1 MAKEIK
7 VNLRHRPIDGG
18 RQEELFIDYMR
29 GGRRTRQSLG
39 IFVLSKC
46 RTRIEKKMNEEK
58 WMIAEAKR
66 KHIEDMLN
74 GRAEESETSLMLFFE
89 WYRTCMDAHKGKTR
103 ESWQSALV
111 HLQIYEPD
119 ERILIGDITRDW
131 VEGYRAYLESKAV
144 TKTEKREDKRYG
156 SNGHYCK
163 NKTRNNEHRPLSQNT
178 TANYFAK
185 LVACLNKAKADGIV
199 KTNPAD
205 GIKRI
210 SVTDGNRVYLTAK
223 ELRKLMST
231 DCEDNAI
238 KRAFIFACMTG
249 LRFSDIRRLTWGDIQ
264 DADGYVRLVFTQQK
278 TGQREY
284 PPLNKAA
291 LKQLGKRGEPEQLV
305 FLISGNKRTN
315 DVLSR
320 WCKAAKITK
329 HVTFHCSRHTFAT
342 LLLES
347 NTDIYTASKLLGHRK
362 VSTTQI
368 YAKVVDRKK
377 REAVDR
383 LNDLI

>member
-7 VNLRHRPIDGG
+7 VNLHTRPLADGREG
-18 RQEELFIDYMR
+18 IYIDYMR
-29 GGRRTRQSLG
+29 NGKRVRQSLG
-39 IFVLSKC
+39 LFLQTRC
-46 RTRIEKKMNEEK
+46 TTRIERKRNEETR
-58 WMIAEAKR
+58 MLAELKR
-66 KHIEDMLN
+66 KNIEDMLN
-74 GRAEESETSLMLFFE
+74 GRAEEDTSVMLFYE
-89 WYRTCMDAHKGKTR
+89 WYQRCMDAHKGKTR
-103 ESWQSALV
+103 ESWQSALT
-111 HLQIYEPD
+111 HLRIYEPY
-119 ERILIGDITRDW
+119 EQMTMGDITREW
-131 VEGYRAYLESKAV
+131 IEGFRAYLVNQAV

-156 SNGHYCK
+156 TSSRYSKH
-163 NKTRNNEHRPLSQNT
+163 NEHQPLSQNT
-178 TANYFAK
+178 AANYFAK
-185 LVACLNKAKADGIV
+185 VVACLNKAKADGII
-199 KTNPAD
+199 KSNPAD
-205 GIKRI
+205 GVKRI
-210 SVTDGNRVYLTAK
+210 AVTDGNRVYLTAK
-223 ELRKLMST
+223 ELRRMMAA
-231 DCEDNAI
+231 DCEDDAI
-238 KRAFIFACMTG
+238 KRAFLFGCMTG

-305 FLISGNKRTN
+305 FPISGNKRTN

-362 VSTTQI
+362 VATTQI
-368 YAKVVDRKK
+368 YAKVVDKKK

-383 LNDLI
+383 LNDMI